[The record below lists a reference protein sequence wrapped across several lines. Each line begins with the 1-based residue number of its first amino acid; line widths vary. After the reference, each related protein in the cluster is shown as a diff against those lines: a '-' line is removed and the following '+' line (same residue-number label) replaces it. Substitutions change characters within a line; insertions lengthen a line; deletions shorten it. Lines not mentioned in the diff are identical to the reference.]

1 MSMRRKITVGAATAC
16 TLALLAGPAGA
27 AAAPGAPGIGDPYYP
42 NSGNGG
48 YDALHYDIRLNYQ
61 PSNDNLSGTTTILAK
76 ATQDLSRFNLDFLL
90 NVQSVRVNNKVA
102 SFTQQ
107 GGELVVDPKAT
118 LAKGSDLTVVVT
130 YSDSPSTKSVDG
142 YTAWKKTPTGALA
155 IDEPDIA
162 PWWYPSNN
170 HPTDK
175 ATFDVSVAVPDG
187 VEVISNGRLT
197 GTTKQ
202 INGWT
207 RWNWRST
214 KPQNTYSTF
223 VSIGQFEIRQ
233 STSPSG
239 LPVVNAYAEGLGEF
253 EGAAKASVERTP
265 EILEFESGFFGPYP
279 FEAQGGV
286 VTGGIGFA
294 LENQTRPNY
303 DTAFWRRGGNTYVV
317 AHELAHQWFGDSVSV
332 HGWKDIWL
340 NEGFASY
347 AEWLWSEHVGEGTA
361 QENSDYVYS
370 LYPADDPFWDVLPGD
385 PGAANQFDG
394 AVYDRGALTLH
405 ALRSAVGDEAF
416 FTTLQ
421 TWVAQHQY
429 SDASIDQFIALAE
442 QVSGQQLDDLFTTWL
457 FTKGKPA
464 QAPGTFSVSAD
475 SASAKTAVAE
485 PKSRQKIAETHE
497 LLAKSER

>member
-1 MSMRRKITVGAATAC
+1 MSIRAKITVGAATAC
-16 TLALLAGPAGA
+16 TLALLAGPASA

-48 YDALHYDIRLNYQ
+48 YDVSHYDIRLNYQ
-61 PSNDNLSGTTTILAK
+61 PANDNLSGTTTILAK
-76 ATQDLSRFNLDFLL
+76 ATQDLSKFNLDFLL
-90 NVQSVRVNNKVA
+90 QVKSIRVNNKVA

-107 GGELVVDPKAT
+107 GGELVVDPKGN
-118 LAKGSDLTVVVT
+118 LPKGSDMTVVVT
-130 YSDSPSTKSVDG
+130 YADTPSTKSVDG

-197 GTTKQ
+197 GTSKQ

-265 EILEFESGFFGPYP
+265 EILEFEEGFFGPYP

-294 LENQTRPNY
+294 LENQSRPNY
-303 DTAFWRRGGNTYVV
+303 DTAFWRRGVNTYVV

-361 QENSDYVYS
+361 QENSDFTYDS
-370 LYPADDPFWDVLPGD
+370 YPADSDFWNVLPGD

-394 AVYDRGALTLH
+394 AVYDRGALTLQ
-405 ALRSAVGDEAF
+405 ALRSAVGDDAF
-416 FTTLQ
+416 FTTLK
-421 TWVAQHQY
+421 TWTQQHKY
-429 SDASIDQFIALAE
+429 SDASIQQFIDLAE
-442 QVSGQQLDDLFTTWL
+442 QVSGKQLDDLFKTWL
-457 FTKGKPA
+457 YTKGKPA
-464 QAPGTFSVSAD
+464 TAPGAASVSV
-475 SASAKTAVAE
+475 SAKTAPAAE
-485 PKSRQKIAETHE
+485 PKSRQKIKETHE